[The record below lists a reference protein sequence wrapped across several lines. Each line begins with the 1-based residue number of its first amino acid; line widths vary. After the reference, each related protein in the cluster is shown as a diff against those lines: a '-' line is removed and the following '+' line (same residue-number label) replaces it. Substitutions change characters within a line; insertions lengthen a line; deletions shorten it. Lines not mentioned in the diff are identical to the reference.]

1 MKTPLETYFDEIV
14 VLTLERR
21 KDRREHAERTL
32 RKLGIDPSAVFWFF
46 GPDKPIDHNGQP
58 NGNLGCTT
66 GHRQILDRII
76 ERRTPRTLVLEDDF
90 DIAFTN
96 PAQCQRGHRDPTLGF
111 RVDAQAEF
119 AAITPQIPQDWEL
132 LYLGGH
138 FADTPQKRVSK
149 NVVKIGRMHTT
160 SSYGI
165 TCLMAKKMAPSI
177 VGIGPI
183 DTLYSGFTPTSNAY
197 IVDPRLFIQ
206 MAGYS
211 DLMEKDYNPSHA
223 MQDMNHLKA
232 MDEGRTYG

>member
-1 MKTPLETYFDEIV
+1 MTPLETYFDEIV
-14 VLTLERR
+14 VLTL
-21 KDRREHAERTL
+21 KRREDRQIHAVDTL
-32 RKLGIDPSAVFWFF
+32 AKLGIGNREVHWHF
-46 GPDKPIDHNGQP
+46 GPDKPKDHNGQP

-76 ERRTPRTLVLEDDF
+76 ERKTPRTLVLEDDF

-96 PAQCQRGHRDPTLGF
+96 PAECQRGHRDPKLGW
-111 RVDAQAEF
+111 RVDAQRLFAEM
-119 AAITPQIPQDWEL
+119 TPQIPQDWEL

-138 FADTPQKRVSK
+138 FANTPQRRVSP
-149 NVVKIGRMHTT
+149 NIVKIDRMHTT

-197 IVDPRLFIQ
+197 ILEPRLFIQ

-232 MDEGRTYG
+232 MDAGETYG